1 MFDRFV
7 MDRDFQNFDLK
18 VSSEIGRL
26 RCLVIHSPDSGLE
39 NIVPS
44 KAQDWLFEDIVHL
57 ETVRKKEY
65 DYYLK
70 LLLYF
75 LDPEKVK
82 GKIAQIDQE
91 TGRSFYKPRNEAF
104 HSSTKVLEI
113 QTLLAEVLIDEKL
126 KNELI
131 SAVCAFENCTYQLK
145 IKLSKLSA
153 VELAEIFISG
163 AINKNELI
171 FAPIPNFIFTRDIG
185 TVINHHILLNK
196 PAKKARARESL
207 LAKYVFFNHPL
218 FAQFTDNIIEL
229 PDTLAHVILAEE
241 DDNYRNTLEGGDVM
255 MVAKNH
261 LLIGCSERTSALA
274 INEIIKLLFE
284 KDVVAK
290 ITVIKIPNKRDYM
303 HMDTVFTQVKRNLWV
318 ILASIAKEDKRGDG
332 SEPIDHLILNKP
344 KHKVEVT
351 TFTKGNI
358 TQPIKFDSVEDLL
371 NDVSINDLK
380 SSEKTEFIYS
390 GNQQF
395 PFDAREQ
402 WTDSCNLLA
411 IKEGVVIGY
420 DRNDVTLNTFK
431 KKGFSVIT
439 VKELLQK
446 FETGE
451 LHPETLENT
460 FITIPSA
467 ELSRARGGFHCMSMP
482 ILRDDF

>member
-1 MFDRFV
+1 MIN
-7 MDRDFQNFDLK
+7 DFSDFK
-18 VSSEIGRL
+18 VNVGSEIGRL
-26 RCLVIHSPDSGLE
+26 RCLLVHSPDSGLGKV
-39 NIVPS
+39 VPS

-57 ETVRKKEY
+57 ETVRKQEY

-75 LDPEKVK
+75 LDSGKVK
-82 GKIAQIDQE
+82 GKLSAIDQDHS
-91 TGRSFYKPRNEAF
+91 RNFYKPASKDF
-104 HSSTKVLEI
+104 HASTKVVEI
-113 QTLLAEVLIDEKL
+113 QQLLAETLTNDSL
-126 KNELI
+126 KGELV

-145 IKLSKLSA
+145 LKLSKLSA
-153 VELAEIFISG
+153 TELAEVFISG

-185 TVINHHILLNK
+185 TVINQHILLNK

-207 LAKYVFFNHPL
+207 LAKYVFFNHL
-218 FAQFTDNIIEL
+218 FFTNYRDKIIEL
-229 PDTLAHVILAEE
+229 PDTLEHVILAEE
-241 DDNYRNTLEGGDVM
+241 DENYRNTLEGGDVM

-274 INEIIKLLFE
+274 ISETIKLLFE
-284 KDVVAK
+284 KDVVEK
-290 ITVIKIPNKRDYM
+290 VTVIKIPNKRDYM

-318 ILASIAKEDKRGDG
+318 ILESIAKADKRGNG
-332 SEPIDHLILNKP
+332 TEPIDHLIPNKP
-344 KHKVEVT
+344 ISKVEVT
-351 TFTKGNI
+351 QFTKGKI
-358 TQPIKFDSVEDLL
+358 AEPRRFESVEDLL
-371 NDVSINDLK
+371 DDVSVNDLK
-380 SSEKTEFIYS
+380 STGKTEFIYS
-390 GNQQF
+390 GNKQF

-402 WTDSCNLLA
+402 WTDACNLLA

-420 DRNDVTLNTFK
+420 DRNDVTLGNFK
-431 KKGFSVIT
+431 EKGFLVIP

-451 LHPETLENT
+451 LNPETLENT

-482 ILRDDF
+482 IFRDEI

>member
-1 MFDRFV
+1 MTSPLQ
-7 MDRDFQNFDLK
+7 DFKLS

-26 RCLVIHSPDSGLE
+26 RCLLIHSPDSGLR

-44 KAQDWLFEDIVHL
+44 KAQDWLFEDIVD
-57 ETVRKKEY
+57 VNIIRKNEY

-82 GKIAQIDQE
+82 GKLEVIDKDKN
-91 TGRSFYKPRNEAF
+91 RNFHKPGNNAF

-113 QTLLAEVLIDEKL
+113 QTLLAEVLSDEAL
-126 KNELI
+126 KMQLI

-145 IKLSKLSA
+145 LKLSKLSA
-153 VELAEIFISG
+153 TALAETFISG
-163 AINKNELI
+163 AIHKNELI

-185 TVINHHILLNK
+185 TVINQHILLNK

-207 LAKYVFFNHPL
+207 LAKYVFFNHPF
-218 FAQFTDNIIEL
+218 FANYRNNIIEL
-229 PDTLAHVILAEE
+229 PDTLEHVILAEE
-241 DDNYRNTLEGGDVM
+241 DENYRNTLEGGDVM

-274 INEIIKLLFE
+274 ISETIKLLFE
-284 KDVVAK
+284 RNVVEK
-290 ITVIKIPNKRDYM
+290 VSVIKIPKKRDYM
-303 HMDTVFTQVKRNLWV
+303 HMDTVFTQVKKNTWV
-318 ILASIAKEDKRGDG
+318 ILEAIGKADKRGDG
-332 SEPIDHLILNKP
+332 SEPIDHLIPNKP
-344 KHKVEVT
+344 IQKVEVT
-351 TFTKGNI
+351 QFTSATI
-358 TQPIKFDSVEDLL
+358 TNPKKFECVEDLL

-380 SSEKTEFIYS
+380 SAKKTEFIYS
-390 GNQQF
+390 GNRQF

-402 WTDSCNLLA
+402 WTDACNLLA

-420 DRNDVTLNTFK
+420 DRNEVTLNTFK
-431 KKGFSVIT
+431 EKGFLVIP

-446 FETGE
+446 FETGD
-451 LHPETLENT
+451 LNPETLEDT

-482 ILRDDF
+482 ILRDKLGD

>member
-1 MFDRFV
+1 
-7 MDRDFQNFDLK
+7 MDKHLSDFRLS

-26 RCLVIHSPDSGLE
+26 RCLLIHSPDGGLE

-82 GKIAQIDQE
+82 GKIKEIDRE
-91 TGRSFYKPRNEAF
+91 SDRVFYKPAKENF
-104 HSSTKVLEI
+104 HASKKVIEI
-113 QTLLAEVLIDEKL
+113 QQLLAEIMTVDHI

-145 IKLSKLSA
+145 IQLSELSA

-185 TVINHHILLNK
+185 TVINQHILLNK

-218 FAQFTDNIIEL
+218 FANYKNNIIEL
-229 PDTLAHVILAEE
+229 PDTLEHVILAEE
-241 DDNYRNTLEGGDVM
+241 DDNYKNTLEGGDVM

-274 INEIIKLLFE
+274 ISETIKLLFE
-284 KDVVAK
+284 KNVVEK

-303 HMDTVFTQVKRNLWV
+303 HMDTVFTQVKKNIWV
-318 ILASIAKEDKRGDG
+318 ILASIAKANKRGDG
-332 SEPIDHLILNKP
+332 TEPIDHIIMNQP
-344 KHKVEVT
+344 KQKVEVT
-351 TFTKGNI
+351 QFVKDNI
-358 TQPIKFDSVEDLL
+358 TQPKKFDSVEDLL
-371 NDVSINDLK
+371 TDICVNDLK
-380 SSEKTEFIYS
+380 SDKQTEFIYS

-395 PFDAREQ
+395 PYDAREQ

-431 KKGFSVIT
+431 EKGFLVIP

-446 FETGE
+446 FESGA

-460 FITIPSA
+460 FITIPSS

-482 ILRDDF
+482 ILRDDL

>member
-1 MFDRFV
+1 MNNYSE
-7 MDRDFQNFDLK
+7 DFNLS
-18 VSSEIGRL
+18 VSSEIGKL

-75 LDPEKVK
+75 LDSEKVK
-82 GKIAQIDQE
+82 GKIIEIDKE
-91 TGRSFYKPRNEAF
+91 SDRDFYKPAKEKF
-104 HSSTKVLEI
+104 HSSKKVIEI
-113 QTLLAEVLIDEKL
+113 QQLLAEIMMVETV

-145 IKLSKLSA
+145 LQLSKLSA

-185 TVINHHILLNK
+185 TVINQHILLNK

-207 LAKYVFFNHPL
+207 LAKYVFFNHPI
-218 FAQFTDNIIEL
+218 FENYKNNIIEL
-229 PDTLAHVILAEE
+229 PDTLEHVILAEE

-274 INEIIKLLFE
+274 ISETIKLLFA
-284 KDVVAK
+284 KNVVEK

-303 HMDTVFTQVKRNLWV
+303 HMDTVFTQVKKNMWV
-318 ILASIAKEDKRGDG
+318 ILKSIAKADKRGDG
-332 SEPIDHLILNKP
+332 SEPIDHIVINQP
-344 KHKVEVT
+344 TQKVEVT
-351 TFTKGNI
+351 QFVRDNI
-358 TQPIKFDSVEDLL
+358 TQPKKFDSVEDLL
-371 NDVSINDLK
+371 NDISVNDLK
-380 SSEKTEFIYS
+380 SDQKTQFIYS

-431 KKGFSVIT
+431 DKGFLVIP
-439 VKELLQK
+439 VKELLEK
-446 FETGE
+446 FESGE
-451 LHPETLENT
+451 LDPETLENT

-482 ILRDDF
+482 ILRDDL

>member
-1 MFDRFV
+1 MEKRPS
-7 MDRDFQNFDLK
+7 DFKLN
-18 VSSEIGRL
+18 VSSEIGNL
-26 RCLVIHSPDSGLE
+26 RCLLIHSPDNGLE

-82 GKIAQIDQE
+82 TKIAKIDKDNS
-91 TGRSFYKPRNEAF
+91 RSFYKPANPAF
-104 HSSTKVLEI
+104 HASTKVLEI
-113 QTLLAEVLIDEKL
+113 QQLLAEILSDEKI
-126 KNELI
+126 KGELI

-145 IKLSKLSA
+145 NELNERSA

-163 AINKNELI
+163 AISRNELI

-185 TVINHHILLNK
+185 TVINKHILLNK

-218 FAQFTDNIIEL
+218 FAAYRSNIIEL
-229 PDTLAHVILAEE
+229 PDTLEHVIFAEE
-241 DDNYRNTLEGGDVM
+241 DNNYRNTLEGGDVM
-255 MVAKNH
+255 MVTKNH

-274 INEIIKLLFE
+274 ISETIKILLKKNVVE
-284 KDVVAK
+284 KVS
-290 ITVIKIPNKRDYM
+290 VIKIPNKRDYM
-303 HMDTVFTQVKRNLWV
+303 HMDTVFTQVKKNMWV
-318 ILASIAKEDKRGDG
+318 ILESIAKADKRGDG
-332 SEPIDHLILNKP
+332 SQPIDHLILNTP
-344 KHKVEVT
+344 KNKVEIT
-351 TFTKGNI
+351 QFTKGKI
-358 TQPIKFDSVEDLL
+358 TEPRKFESVEELL
-371 NDVSINDLK
+371 NDISVNDL
-380 SSEKTEFIYS
+380 SSTSETEFIYS

-402 WTDSCNLLA
+402 WTDACNLLA

-420 DRNDVTLNTFK
+420 DRNDATLNTFK
-431 KKGFSVIT
+431 KKGFLVIS
-439 VKELLQK
+439 VKELLDK
-446 FETGE
+446 FESGE
-451 LHPETLENT
+451 LDPKTLENT
-460 FITIPSA
+460 FITIPSS

-482 ILRDDF
+482 ILRDGLGG